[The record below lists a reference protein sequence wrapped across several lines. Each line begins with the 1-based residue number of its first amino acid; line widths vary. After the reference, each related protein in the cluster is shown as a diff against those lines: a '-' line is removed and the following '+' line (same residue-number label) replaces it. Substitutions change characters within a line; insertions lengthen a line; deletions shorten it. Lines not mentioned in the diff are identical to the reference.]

1 MLIVQ
6 KFHSLHEIDPEFIP
20 NLEMLL
26 KEEVPNFHFIERAQ
40 DGSPETD
47 LYTYFLFFGP
57 TQNTPI
63 GFGQVCLRSVPS
75 ESYLTFWQKL
85 WRKICFW
92 NKDHLHWREAI
103 WNVFGGNSGASLFDA
118 KFSRS
123 GMEKMQEI
131 IHEYEVRDDLV
142 AHDIHVLK
150 GFQNYKLK
158 NAQPV
163 LSRQRHVLESL
174 PKSAKTYEDYL
185 AGLPP
190 ETRKEIRGEWKKL
203 RDAGNVNV
211 GDYPLPA
218 EELVAPFSKEELAL
232 WETWKATIL
241 TFEKDKKILGCVLVV
256 PGKDGNY
263 FFEPFPFERSEDA
276 IVSDQMYI
284 QYALLKFFDLKD
296 ARRCHVFKSGGK
308 LTFTDKKELEFFT
321 QQGFQAKE
329 ISEVFYSRLEGMT
342 APV

>member
-1 MLIVQ
+1 MIIVQ
-6 KFHSLHEIDPEFIP
+6 KFHSLHDIDPEFIT

-57 TQNTPI
+57 TQNTPV

-75 ESYLTFWQKL
+75 ENFLSFGQKMKFWK
-85 WRKICFW
+85 KE
-92 NKDHLHWREAI
+92 HLHWRQAI
-103 WNVFGGNSGASLFDA
+103 WNVFGGNSGVSLFDP

-131 IHEYEVRDDLV
+131 IHEYELRSDIV

-158 NAQPV
+158 N
-163 LSRQRHVLESL
+163 LSSVSTRQRFVLESL

-185 AGLPP
+185 GGLDQ
-190 ETRKEIRGEWKKL
+190 ETRNEVKSEWKKL
-203 RDAGNVNV
+203 RDAGDVNV

-218 EELVAPFSKEELAL
+218 KDLDVPFTQDQLSL
-232 WETWKATIL
+232 WHSWKASIL
-241 TFEKDKKILGCVLVV
+241 TFEKNKKIIGCVLVI

-263 FFEPFPFERSEDA
+263 FFEPYPFEPTENA

-284 QYALLKFFDLKD
+284 QYALLKFHDIKE
-296 ARRCHVFKSGGK
+296 ARRCHIFRSGGK
-308 LTFTDKKELEFFT
+308 LTFSDKKELDFFT
-321 QQGFQAKE
+321 QQGFQTKE
-329 ISEVFYSRLEGMT
+329 ISEVFYSRLEGPT
-342 APV
+342 VPV